1 LPFDNQDNVAR
12 SSDEVRRYE
21 EELKALEGVD
31 QLDEQRVIA
40 KENLTSTKK
49 KIQQLQV
56 RLDDSRFE
64 KNF

>member
-1 LPFDNQDNVAR
+1 MAR